1 MIGSIIGATAPLFA
15 KFLLDKV
22 NKIMVRIPADSET
35 IRLKEEVEA
44 LKNTLESKER
54 ASITESEVELV
65 KEKFKQTEALQRRYN
80 LEVLSDEAF
89 RDWKSQ
95 LRDEDKAIFAMNE
108 LETLIR
114 GADAL
119 HIREDNRLDLEDIAD
134 QLDLTLKRLEKARRE
149 VLLFPSTRSE
159 EAVKEIER
167 LVKTLLREAMR
178 LIDRIKAS

>member
-65 KEKFKQTEALQRRYN
+65 KEKFKQTEALQRRYK
-80 LEVLSDEAF
+80 LEVLSDEVF
-89 RDWKSQ
+89 SDWENR
-95 LRDEDKAIFAMNE
+95 LRDKDEDRAIIVMHE
-108 LETLIR
+108 LESLPGFR
-114 GADAL
+114 GYGRQYQLNAKTFKRGKRRITFISKYGKPRCGREKRADA
-119 HIREDNRLDLEDIAD
+119 
-134 QLDLTLKRLEKARRE
+134 
-149 VLLFPSTRSE
+149 
-159 EAVKEIER
+159 
-167 LVKTLLREAMR
+167 
-178 LIDRIKAS
+178 